1 MASTAPRRFQSIL
14 IFLFAA
20 FVLVPRFAAASDL
33 TVFIEK
39 REAVFHI
46 RAVSAFDTISF
57 AIEPRA
63 GFTEKMVRIYE
74 MIGVRQE
81 EGGTLEKV
89 GDFMGQ
95 QVRTVRSLLP
105 FWKDEGK
112 NKETDA
118 QSSEAD
124 TLNRLL
130 DEAGALL
137 FSPMEAQL
145 AIAKSVD
152 FVIDAESLFY
162 SFDALHFGNEPLFLK
177 KDVSY
182 RFSEEK
188 TATPKASASW
198 RGLIIAD
205 EDTDPEK
212 GAEAVSVLFPGAF
225 GFDADT
231 VQPKDIES
239 ISSADFILISAEGGV
254 DGLQVKHMVLR
265 PQTLSRLK
273 PELVYLDCNLYGLNL
288 NFINHFK
295 QVGVSAYVAPVFGR
309 WTGKDSA
316 QTMIRFFRAMLNG
329 ENPSRS
335 LYLARKTLY
344 DASILNGEDVLTAM
358 RIAFPFRL
366 YQFGKQ

>member
-1 MASTAPRRFQSIL
+1 MVSTASRRFQSIL
-14 IFLFAA
+14 VFLAAALILIPLFAT
-20 FVLVPRFAAASDL
+20 ASDL

-63 GFTEKMVRIYE
+63 GFTEKMVQLYE
-74 MIGVRQE
+74 LIGVQQDE
-81 EGGTLEKV
+81 AGTLGKV
-89 GDFMGQ
+89 GDFMGE

-105 FWKDEGK
+105 FWKDEDQTEQTNEK
-112 NKETDA
+112 
-118 QSSEAD
+118 SSEID
-124 TLNRLL
+124 TLKRLL
-130 DEAGALL
+130 DETGALL
-137 FSPMEAQL
+137 FDPMEAQL
-145 AIAKSVD
+145 AIAKSVA
-152 FVIDAESLFY
+152 FVIDEESLFY
-162 SFDALHFGNEPLFLK
+162 PFDALHVSGDPLFLK

-182 RFSEEK
+182 RLSKEK
-188 TATPKASASW
+188 TATLKASDSW
-198 RGLIIAD
+198 RGLIVDD

-212 GAEAVSVLFPGAF
+212 GAEAVSVFFPGAF
-225 GFDADT
+225 GFDADS

-254 DGLQVKHMVLR
+254 DGLQMKNMVLR

-295 QVGVSAYVAPVFGR
+295 EIGVSAYIAPVFGR
-309 WTGKDSA
+309 WTGKAAA

-329 ENPSRS
+329 ENPSRA

-344 DASILNGEDVLTAM
+344 DASILDGEDPLTAM

-366 YQFGKQ
+366 YRLN

>member
-1 MASTAPRRFQSIL
+1 MVPKAPRRFQSML
-14 IFLFAA
+14 FFLVP
-20 FVLVPRFAAASDL
+20 VLVLIPRLTTASDL

-46 RAVSAFDTISF
+46 RAVSAFDRISF

-63 GFTEKMVRIYE
+63 GFTEKMVQLYE
-74 MIGVRQE
+74 LIGVNQE
-81 EGGTLEKV
+81 DAGTLGKV
-89 GDFMGQ
+89 GDFMDE

-105 FWKDEGK
+105 FWKDEDQTGQTTEK
-112 NKETDA
+112 
-118 QSSEAD
+118 SSGAD

-130 DEAGALL
+130 GETGALL
-137 FSPMEAQL
+137 FEPMETQL
-145 AIAKSVD
+145 AIAKSVA
-152 FVIDAESLFY
+152 FVIDEESLFY
-162 SFDALHFGNEPLFLK
+162 SFDALHFGGEPLFLK

-182 RFSEEK
+182 RFSEKK
-188 TATPKASASW
+188 TATPRASASW
-198 RGLIIAD
+198 RGLIVDD

-212 GAEAVSVLFPGAF
+212 GAEAVSVFFPGAF
-225 GFDADT
+225 GFDADS

-254 DGLQVKHMVLR
+254 DGLQMKHMVLR
-265 PQTLSRLK
+265 PQTLSRFK

-295 QVGVSAYVAPVFGR
+295 QVGVSAYIAPVFGR
-309 WTGKDSA
+309 WTGKASA

-329 ENPSRS
+329 ENPSRA
-335 LYLARKTLY
+335 LYLARKTIY
-344 DASILNGEDVLTAM
+344 DASILNGEDPLTAM

-366 YQFGKQ
+366 YQLN